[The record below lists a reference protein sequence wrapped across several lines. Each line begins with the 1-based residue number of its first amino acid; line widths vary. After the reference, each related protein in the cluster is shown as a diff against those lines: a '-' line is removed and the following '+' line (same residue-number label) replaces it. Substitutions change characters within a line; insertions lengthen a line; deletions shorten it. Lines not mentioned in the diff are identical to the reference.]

1 MKTRKI
7 CIALAAVLLSATT
20 VVAKHLRTVVFKV
33 S

>member
-20 VVAKHLRTVVFKV
+20 AVAKDLRTVV
-33 S
+33 